1 MGVELEGRVALI
13 TGAAMGIGRAAA
25 LRLAVDG
32 CDIVLVDLEKSG
44 MLETAREIEGLGR
57 KALICTGDIAD
68 WDQVRNMVGESNG
81 TFGRIDI
88 LVNSAGIL
96 GPNVP
101 IWEYDVDAW
110 DRVVGVD
117 LRGTFL
123 MCKAVIDIMRRQKQG
138 WIVNLSSIAGKD
150 GNPMMCGYTAAKAG
164 IIGFTR
170 GLALEVV
177 QDGIVVNSIAPA
189 VIEGRIS
196 KSLTPEQE
204 KIIYAKIPMARLG
217 KPEEV
222 ANLIRFLVSN
232 QCTFSTGACYDIS
245 GGRAVF

>member
-1 MGVELEGRVALI
+1 MEMKGRVALI
-13 TGAAMGIGRAAA
+13 TGAAMGIGKAAA
-25 LRLAVDG
+25 LRLASDG

-44 MLETAREIEGLGR
+44 MLETSREIEALGR
-57 KALICTGDIAD
+57 KTLICSGDISD
-68 WDQVRNMVGESNG
+68 WNQIRNMVGKADE

-101 IWEYDVDAW
+101 IWQYSVEAW
-110 DRVVGVD
+110 DQVINVD

-123 MCKAVIDIMRRQKQG
+123 MCKAVVDIMRRQKRG

-170 GLALEVV
+170 GLALEVI
-177 QDGIVVNSIAPA
+177 QDGIVANSIAPA

-196 KSLTPEQE
+196 KSFTPEQE
-204 KIIYAKIPMARLG
+204 KVIYAKIPMARLG

-222 ANLIRFLVSN
+222 ANLIRFLVSD

-245 GGRAVF
+245 GGRAVY